1 MQVRWGVLE
10 ETASAMEGMFAA
22 GGQPGRGEKG
32 ILLLMMRCGVCVS
45 LPHEFLIITLE
56 NTEKMEVKKTE
67 RQGKKHCEL
76 KSKIL
81 RAFLLSLV
89 SAALTAPVVQACD
102 PRRS

>member
-1 MQVRWGVLE
+1 
-10 ETASAMEGMFAA
+10 MEGMFAA

-67 RQGKKHCEL
+67 RQGGFRSRKRRPN
-76 KSKIL
+76 S
-81 RAFLLSLV
+81 RSTLL
-89 SAALTAPVVQACD
+89 
-102 PRRS
+102 